1 MSERIAE
8 IMHSFFCFK
17 SHKPDNNFQGDCR
30 WYEEM
35 MISPLP
41 WDEEEHLKWL
51 KETEDEM
58 KLDGYNEVTV
68 LGILNTFSKLDFSKK
83 ITRKLAQRYLDVYK

>member
-8 IMHSFFCFK
+8 IMHGFFCDK
-17 SHKPDNNFQGDCR
+17 SHKPDENFQGDCR

-51 KETEDEM
+51 KMAEDDMKIDGVNET
-58 KLDGYNEVTV
+58 TV
-68 LGILNTFSKLDFSKK
+68 LGIINTFSKLDFTKR
-83 ITRKLAQRYLDVYK
+83 ITRKLAYKFLEVYK